1 LVVSNYPP
9 GVLRLEPG
17 LRLDRY
23 ELLCVLARG
32 GMGSVWLARFEGKHG
47 FERLVALKTVLPQHQ
62 LDERFRKMFLDEA
75 QLASRI
81 THPNVA
87 QTLDL
92 GEQQG
97 ALYFVMEWVDGDSL
111 RKLRSTVKKKGE
123 EFPLP
128 LALRI
133 VSDACAGLHAAHELR
148 DANGELLNVVH
159 RDISP
164 HNVLVSISGVTKI
177 IDFGIAKAKERVAEE
192 TNTDELKGKV
202 DYMAPEQAVGRGI
215 DRRADI
221 WSLGA
226 VLYYLCSGNPP
237 YDADTKVA
245 SLMAR
250 IEGKPPTPLPPSV
263 PQSVRAIITKAMAR
277 EPEKRFATCCE
288 MQKAVDEAMVHV
300 GSATTTELAAYVR
313 SHLAESEQTRKRAV
327 QVALDAAAERQKR
340 NIPLERPIE
349 SVRSSSSSVE
359 SSEVSLKAPRVPA
372 EQPASLHNP
381 LNAPSESGASPMPV
395 VSDKPLTAPPAG
407 EESIPGVPKKRSG
420 KTIGIVAV
428 FAAVTLVAV
437 LGFAFTRGGPNANTG
452 SGAGTTPTTTVSTK
466 GTTTLTLSS
475 TPTAAT
481 TTARSSATADPS
493 PTGTWPDATNN
504 PDTIDLDAVKDAA
517 PASTSTST
525 SPAGTNTGGAVVRPI
540 GTVRPQPPK
549 KDAGAGAAPQQ
560 KCPNGGV
567 WPRCNDGF

>member
-1 LVVSNYPP
+1 MSNYPP

-17 LRLDRY
+17 LKLDRY

-62 LDERFRKMFLDEA
+62 LEERFRKMFLDEA

-97 ALYFVMEWVDGDSL
+97 VLYFVMEWVDGDSL

-128 LALRI
+128 MALRI

-148 DANGELLNVVH
+148 DTNGELLNVVH

-263 PQSVRAIITKAMAR
+263 PQSIRAIITKAMAR
-277 EPEKRFATCCE
+277 EPEKRFSTCSE
-288 MQKAVDEAMVHV
+288 MQKALDEAMVQV

-313 SHLAESEQTRKRAV
+313 GYLAESEQTRKRAV
-327 QVALDAAAERQKR
+327 QVALDAATERQKR
-340 NIPLERPIE
+340 NAPLERPIE
-349 SVRSSSSSVE
+349 SVRSSSSVD
-359 SSEVSLKAPRVPA
+359 SSEVNLKAPRVPA
-372 EQPASLHNP
+372 EQPASLQNP
-381 LNAPSESGASPMPV
+381 LNAPSESGASPTPLV
-395 VSDKPLTAPPAG
+395 ADKPLTVPPAG
-407 EESIPGVPKKRSG
+407 EESIAGMPKKRNG
-420 KTIGIVAV
+420 KAIGIIAA
-428 FAAVTLVAV
+428 FSAVTLVAV
-437 LGFAFTRGGPNANTG
+437 LGFAFTRGGSSSTG
-452 SGAGTTPTTTVSTK
+452 KGSGTTPTTTVSTK
-466 GTTTLTLSS
+466 SATTAVTTTP
-475 TPTAAT
+475 TPTP
-481 TTARSSATADPS
+481 ATADPS
-493 PTGTWPDATNN
+493 TTGTWPDATNN
-504 PDTIDLDAVKDAA
+504 PDTIDLDAVKDAGA
-517 PASTSTST
+517 ASATTGTAAGTST
-525 SPAGTNTGGAVVRPI
+525 GGPTVRPI

-549 KDAGAGAAPQQ
+549 KDAGAGTAQQQ